1 MIRRFD
7 EFPIK
12 EKNYVT
18 RHGVY
23 AIIRKVN
30 KLLITFQGD
39 PHYPNPIWGDL
50 TGGRPVSPPSGF
62 WGIFGDS
69 LRAHLDNDR
78 I

>member
-23 AIIRKVN
+23 AIIRKAN

-39 PHYPNPIWGDL
+39 PPL
-50 TGGRPVSPPSGF
+50 
-62 WGIFGDS
+62 
-69 LRAHLDNDR
+69 
-78 I
+78 

>member
-39 PHYPNPIWGDL
+39 PHYEYQLPGGGVDL
-50 TGGRPVSPPSGF
+50 EESNLQTLHR
-62 WGIFGDS
+62 
-69 LRAHLDNDR
+69 
-78 I
+78 